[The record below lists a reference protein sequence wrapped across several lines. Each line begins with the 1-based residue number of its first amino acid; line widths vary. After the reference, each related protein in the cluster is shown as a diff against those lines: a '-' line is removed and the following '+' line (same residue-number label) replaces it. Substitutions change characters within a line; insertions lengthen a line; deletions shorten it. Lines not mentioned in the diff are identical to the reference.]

1 MSTKSIG
8 YSSVKGRGGKFIVPN
23 ITVKNGQITNIE
35 KSDLPQIQYA
45 NGVSDYTEEL
55 EEDTAQYEADLSLL
69 NIDQGNL
76 TTEISEYDKL
86 QALVDALESNVE
98 SLNTDVSRET
108 PAQVLLN
115 YSYNST
121 PYGLTLPL
129 NGAPWIRAGPIDYS
143 FAAPVL
149 GDYIRSILYDY
160 PVAATGTYH
169 LRVSLALTQQRAGSI
184 NVNGTSYSARAMPGA
199 GQQVSFVY
207 IYLDGVLQSVSQS
220 CNWDYYSTQI
230 YINASRFLQ
239 INSGQKL
246 SVGVWF
252 VADVSDSLDIPS
264 KEIGFFW
271 NLNASTD
278 YVAPAG
284 ALLNSSAYGSSC
296 LKLTFINGV

>member
-35 KSDLPQIQYA
+35 KSDLPQIEYA

-115 YSYNST
+115 YS
-121 PYGLTLPL
+121 
-129 NGAPWIRAGPIDYS
+129 
-143 FAAPVL
+143 
-149 GDYIRSILYDY
+149 
-160 PVAATGTYH
+160 
-169 LRVSLALTQQRAGSI
+169 
-184 NVNGTSYSARAMPGA
+184 
-199 GQQVSFVY
+199 
-207 IYLDGVLQSVSQS
+207 
-220 CNWDYYSTQI
+220 
-230 YINASRFLQ
+230 
-239 INSGQKL
+239 
-246 SVGVWF
+246 
-252 VADVSDSLDIPS
+252 
-264 KEIGFFW
+264 
-271 NLNASTD
+271 
-278 YVAPAG
+278 
-284 ALLNSSAYGSSC
+284 
-296 LKLTFINGV
+296 